1 MIDNEKCIGCQACV
15 EICSVHAIDFF
26 HDSWGEGRAS
36 VNADKCINCGRCDR
50 VCPALNAELNAI
62 PQTVNAA
69 ISNKHRNTGSSGGI
83 FYEIASR
90 FIRDG
95 GVVYGAAFDENL
107 KLTHQRATTYEEL
120 IPLCKSK
127 YLHSDMDGVYSNIK
141 NDLKNGRNVFFV
153 GAPCQASAVKNLFAD
168 QYKSQLYIADF
179 LCHGTGTQLVFNA
192 CIREEE
198 KRRGGHITDFC
209 FRAKTR
215 KAEHS
220 FSYTIECDG
229 KKKTISGYDF
239 EFPYYY
245 SFLKYTIFNDA
256 CYACPYAQNAR
267 VGDITLGDFWGI
279 KHYNS
284 SLDDRDGVS
293 MLAVNSEKGEQ
304 LFALAQDSCTTYSY
318 DLSVAAKHN
327 QSYRE
332 PEPYPVK
339 KHELVEILKKDG
351 ASALVHAM
359 SCTTVKK
366 NLLWARMPDIIKRI
380 YQKMKGS
387 V

>member
-15 EICSVHAIDFF
+15 ENCPAHAIVFSR
-26 HDSWGEGRAS
+26 DSWGEGRAS
-36 VNADKCINCGRCDR
+36 VNTNRCIACGLCRR
-50 VCPALNAELNAI
+50 ICPAFNAELNPI
-62 PQTVNAA
+62 PQTVSAA
-69 ISNKHRNTGSSGGI
+69 ISNKHRRTGSSGGI

-107 KLTHQRATTYEEL
+107 KLIHQRATTYEEL

-127 YLHSDMDGVYSNIK
+127 YLHSDMAGVYINIK
-141 NDLKNGRNVFFV
+141 NDLKNGNNVFFV
-153 GAPCQASAVKNLFAD
+153 GAPCQASAIKNLFANK
-168 QYKSQLYIADF
+168 YKSQLYIADF

-192 CIREEE
+192 CISEEE

-220 FSYTIECDG
+220 FSYTIDCEG
-229 KKKTISGYDF
+229 RKKTISGYEF

-245 SFLKYTIFNDA
+245 SFLKYAIFNDA
-256 CYACPYAQNAR
+256 CYSCPYAQNGR

-279 KHYNS
+279 KRYNP

-293 MLAVNSEKGEQ
+293 MLAVNSEKGER
-304 LFALAQDSCTTYSY
+304 LFALAHDSCEVHSY
-318 DLSVAAKHN
+318 VLRVATENN

-332 PEPYPVK
+332 PEPYPLRK
-339 KHELVEILKKDG
+339 SELVKILEKDG
-351 ASALVHAM
+351 VPALVRAM
-359 SCTTVKK
+359 SCTEIKK
-366 NLLWARMPDIIKRI
+366 NLLWARMPAIVKRI
-380 YQKMKGS
+380 YQKIKGYI
-387 V
+387 

>member
-1 MIDNEKCIGCQACV
+1 MLDTEKCIGCQACV
-15 EICSVHAIDFF
+15 ETCPTHAIVFL

-36 VNADKCINCGRCDR
+36 VNDDRCIMCGSCNRI
-50 VCPALNAELNAI
+50 CPALNAELNSI
-62 PQTVNAA
+62 PQTVSAA

-95 GVVYGAAFDENL
+95 GVVYGAAFDKNL
-107 KLTHQRATTYEEL
+107 KLIHQRATTNEEL
-120 IPLCKSK
+120 MPLCKSK
-127 YLHSDMDGVYSNIK
+127 YIHSDMAGVYSNIK
-141 NDLKNGRNVFFV
+141 SDLKHGKKVFFV
-153 GAPCQASAVKNLFAD
+153 GTPCQASAVKNLFVNR
-168 QYKSQLYIADF
+168 YKSQLYIADF

-245 SFLKYTIFNDA
+245 SFIKYTIFNDA
-256 CYACPYAQNAR
+256 CYFCPYAQNAR

-293 MLAVNSEKGEQ
+293 MIAVNSEKGEL
-304 LFALAQDSCTTYSY
+304 LFDLVQDSCKVYSY
-318 DLSVAAKHN
+318 ALHIAAKNN

-332 PEPYPVK
+332 PEPYPLK
-339 KHELVEILKKDG
+339 KRELVKILKKDG
-351 ASALVHAM
+351 ASALVRAM
-359 SCTTVKK
+359 SCPDIKK
-366 NLLWARMPDIIKRI
+366 NLLWARMPDIIKRV
-380 YQKMKGS
+380 YQKLKGHI
-387 V
+387 

>member
-1 MIDNEKCIGCQACV
+1 MIDTEKCIGCQACV
-15 EICSVHAIDFF
+15 ETCPTHAIDFAY
-26 HDSWGEGRAS
+26 DLWGEGSAS
-36 VNADKCINCGRCDR
+36 VNADKCVKCGSCNRI
-50 VCPALNAELNAI
+50 CPALNAELNAV
-62 PQTVNAA
+62 PQTVRA
-69 ISNKHRNTGSSGGI
+69 IISKEHRNTGSSGGI
-83 FYEIASR
+83 FYEIASQ

-107 KLTHQRATTYEEL
+107 KLIHQRAAVCEEVM
-120 IPLCKSK
+120 PLCKSK
-127 YLHSDMDGVYSNIK
+127 YLHSDMAGVYSNIK
-141 NDLKNGRNVFFV
+141 NDLKNGKNVFFV
-153 GAPCQASAVKNLFAD
+153 GAPCQASAIKNLFAA
-168 QYKSQLYIADF
+168 QYESQLYIADF
-179 LCHGTGTQLVFNA
+179 LCHGTGTQRVFNA
-192 CIREEE
+192 CIHEEE
-198 KRRGGHITDFC
+198 KKRGGKITDFC

-220 FSYTIECDG
+220 FSYTVECDG

-239 EFPYYY
+239 EFPYCY

-256 CYACPYAQNAR
+256 CYSCPYAQNAR

-279 KHYNS
+279 KHYNA

-304 LFALAQDSCTTYSY
+304 LFDLTQDACKVYSY
-318 DLSVAAKHN
+318 ALHIATEHN

-332 PEPYPVK
+332 PVPYPVK
-339 KHELVEILKKDG
+339 KHELVEILEKDG

-380 YQKMKGS
+380 YWKMKGRI
-387 V
+387 

>member
-1 MIDNEKCIGCQACV
+1 MIDTEKCIGCQACV
-15 EICSVHAIDFF
+15 EICPFHAIDFLR
-26 HDSWGEGRAS
+26 DLWGEGRAS
-36 VNADKCINCGRCDR
+36 VNADKCIKCGSCNRI
-50 VCPALNAELNAI
+50 CPALNAELNAI
-62 PQTVNAA
+62 PQTVSAA
-69 ISNKHRNTGSSGGI
+69 ISNNHRNTGSSGGI

-107 KLTHQRATTYEEL
+107 KLIHQRATTCEEL
-120 IPLCKSK
+120 TPLCKSK
-127 YLHSDMDGVYSNIK
+127 YLHSDMAGVYSNIK
-141 NDLKNGRNVFFV
+141 SDLKNGKNVFFV
-153 GAPCQASAVKNLFAD
+153 GAPCQASAVKNLFAN

-179 LCHGTGTQLVFNA
+179 LCHGTGTQRVFNA
-192 CIREEE
+192 CIHEEE
-198 KRRGGHITDFC
+198 KKRGGKITNFC

-220 FSYTIECDG
+220 FSYTVECDG

-256 CYACPYAQNAR
+256 CYSCPYAQNAR

-279 KHYNS
+279 QHYNA

-304 LFALAQDSCTTYSY
+304 LFDLTQDACKVYSY
-318 DLSVAAKHN
+318 ALHIATEHN

-366 NLLWARMPDIIKRI
+366 NLLWARMPDILKRI
-380 YQKMKGS
+380 YQKVKGS
-387 V
+387 I

>member
-1 MIDNEKCIGCQACV
+1 MIDTEKCIGCQACI
-15 EICSVHAIDFF
+15 ETCPIHAIDFLR
-26 HDSWGEGRAS
+26 DSWGEGRAS
-36 VNADKCINCGRCDR
+36 VNADRCIKCGFCNRI
-50 VCPALNAELNAI
+50 CPALNAELNAI
-62 PQTVNAA
+62 PQTVRAA
-69 ISNKHRNTGSSGGI
+69 ISNNHRNTGSSGGI

-107 KLTHQRATTYEEL
+107 KLIHQRATTYEEL
-120 IPLCKSK
+120 TPLCKSK
-127 YLHSDMDGVYSNIK
+127 YLHSDMAGVYSNIK
-141 NDLKNGRNVFFV
+141 IDLKNGKNVFFV
-153 GAPCQASAVKNLFAD
+153 GAPCQASAVKNLFAN

-179 LCHGTGTQLVFNA
+179 LCHGTGTQRVFNA
-192 CIREEE
+192 CIHEEE
-198 KRRGGHITDFC
+198 KKRGGKITNFC

-220 FSYTIECDG
+220 FSYTVECDG

-256 CYACPYAQNAR
+256 CYSCPYAQNAR

-279 KHYNS
+279 KRYNA

-304 LFALAQDSCTTYSY
+304 LFDLTQDACKVYSY
-318 DLSVAAKHN
+318 ALHIATEHN

-332 PEPYPVK
+332 PELYPVK

-366 NLLWARMPDIIKRI
+366 NLLWARMPDILKRI
-380 YQKMKGS
+380 YQKVKGS
-387 V
+387 I

>member
-1 MIDNEKCIGCQACV
+1 MIDTEKCIGCQACV
-15 EICSVHAIDFF
+15 EICPFHAIDFLR
-26 HDSWGEGRAS
+26 DLWGEGRAS
-36 VNADKCINCGRCDR
+36 VNADKCIKCGSCNRI
-50 VCPALNAELNAI
+50 CPALNAELNAI
-62 PQTVNAA
+62 PQTVSAA
-69 ISNKHRNTGSSGGI
+69 ISNNHRDTGSSGSI

-90 FIRDG
+90 FLRDG

-107 KLTHQRATTYEEL
+107 KLIHQRATTCEEL
-120 IPLCKSK
+120 TPLCKSK
-127 YLHSDMDGVYSNIK
+127 YLHSDMAGVYSNIK
-141 NDLKNGRNVFFV
+141 SDLKNGKNVFFV
-153 GAPCQASAVKNLFAD
+153 GAPCQASAVKNLFAN

-179 LCHGTGTQLVFNA
+179 LCHGTGTQRVFNA
-192 CIREEE
+192 CIHEEE
-198 KRRGGHITDFC
+198 KKRGGKITNFC

-215 KAEHS
+215 KVEHS
-220 FSYTIECDG
+220 FSYTVECDG

-256 CYACPYAQNAR
+256 CYSCPYAQNAR

-279 KHYNS
+279 KHYNA

-304 LFALAQDSCTTYSY
+304 LFDLTQDACKVYSY
-318 DLSVAAKHN
+318 ALHIATEHN

-339 KHELVEILKKDG
+339 KHELVEILEKDG

-380 YQKMKGS
+380 YRKMKGRI
-387 V
+387 

>member
-1 MIDNEKCIGCQACV
+1 MIDTEKCIGCQACV
-15 EICSVHAIDFF
+15 ETCPTHAIDFWR
-26 HDSWGEGRAS
+26 DPWGEGRAS
-36 VNADKCINCGRCDR
+36 VNADRCIKCGSCNRI
-50 VCPALNAELNAI
+50 CPAFNAELNAI
-62 PQTVNAA
+62 PQTVSAA
-69 ISNKHRNTGSSGGI
+69 ISNNHRNTGSSGGI

-107 KLTHQRATTYEEL
+107 KLIHQRATTYEEL
-120 IPLCKSK
+120 TPLCKSK
-127 YLHSDMDGVYSNIK
+127 YLHSDMAGVYSNIK
-141 NDLKNGRNVFFV
+141 SDLKNGKNVFFV
-153 GAPCQASAVKNLFAD
+153 GAPCQASAVKNLFAN

-179 LCHGTGTQLVFNA
+179 LCHGTGTQRVFNA
-192 CIREEE
+192 CIHEEE
-198 KRRGGHITDFC
+198 KKRGGHITDFC

-256 CYACPYAQNAR
+256 CYSCPYAQNAR

-279 KHYNS
+279 QRYNEY
-284 SLDDRDGVS
+284 LDDRDGVS
-293 MLAVNSEKGEQ
+293 MLAVNSEKGEW
-304 LFALAQDSCTTYSY
+304 LFGLAQNSCITYSY
-318 DLSVAAKHN
+318 DLSVAVKHN

-332 PEPYPVK
+332 PVPYPVK
-339 KHELVEILKKDG
+339 KHELVEILQKDG

-380 YQKMKGS
+380 YRKMKGHI
-387 V
+387 

>member
-1 MIDNEKCIGCQACV
+1 MIKTESCIGCQACV
-15 EICSVHAIDFF
+15 EVCPAHAVDFIRNT
-26 HDSWGEGRAS
+26 WGEGRAIVNTDKCLS
-36 VNADKCINCGRCDR
+36 CGICSKICPAFNADFEDVPEHVSAVVSK
-50 VCPALNAELNAI
+50 
-62 PQTVNAA
+62 
-69 ISNKHRNTGSSGGI
+69 KHRNTGSSGGV
-83 FYEIASR
+83 FFEIAKR
-90 FIRDG
+90 FVSSG

-107 KLTHQRATTYEEL
+107 KLIHKRASTYDEL

-127 YLHSDMDGVYSNIK
+127 YIHSDMTGVFDMIRD
-141 NDLKNGRNVFFV
+141 DLRNGRDVFFV
-153 GAPCQASAVKNLFAD
+153 GTPCQASAIKNLFVK

-256 CYACPYAQNAR
+256 CYSCPYAQNAR

-332 PEPYPVK
+332 PATYPLK
-339 KHELVEILKKDG
+339 KHEFVKILEKDG
-351 ASALVHAM
+351 ASALVRAM
-359 SCTTVKK
+359 SCTEVKK
-366 NLLWARMPDIIKRI
+366 DLLWARMPDNVKRI
-380 YQKMKGS
+380 YQKMKGR

>member
-1 MIDNEKCIGCQACV
+1 MIDTEKCIGCQACV
-15 EICSVHAIDFF
+15 ETCHTHAIDFWR
-26 HDSWGEGRAS
+26 DPWGEGRAS
-36 VNADKCINCGRCDR
+36 VNADRCIKCGSCNRI
-50 VCPALNAELNAI
+50 CPAFNAELNAI
-62 PQTVNAA
+62 PQTVSAA
-69 ISNKHRNTGSSGGI
+69 ISNNHRNTGSSGGI

-107 KLTHQRATTYEEL
+107 KLIHQRATTYEEL
-120 IPLCKSK
+120 TPLCKSK
-127 YLHSDMDGVYSNIK
+127 YLHSDMAGVYSNIK
-141 NDLKNGRNVFFV
+141 SDLKNGKNVFFV
-153 GAPCQASAVKNLFAD
+153 GAPCQASAVKNLFAN

-179 LCHGTGTQLVFNA
+179 LCHGTGTQRVFNA
-192 CIREEE
+192 CIHEEE
-198 KRRGGHITDFC
+198 KKRGGRITDFC

-256 CYACPYAQNAR
+256 CYSCPYAQNAR

-279 KHYNS
+279 QHYNA

-304 LFALAQDSCTTYSY
+304 LFDLTQDACKVYSY
-318 DLSVAAKHN
+318 ALHIATEHN

-366 NLLWARMPDIIKRI
+366 NLLWARMPDILKRI
-380 YQKMKGS
+380 YQKVKGS
-387 V
+387 I

>member
-1 MIDNEKCIGCQACV
+1 MIETEKCIGCQACI
-15 EICSVHAIDFF
+15 ETCPIHAIDFLR
-26 HDSWGEGRAS
+26 DSWGEGRAS
-36 VNADKCINCGRCDR
+36 VNADRCIKCGFCNRI
-50 VCPALNAELNAI
+50 CPALNAELNAI
-62 PQTVNAA
+62 PQTVSAA
-69 ISNKHRNTGSSGGI
+69 ISNNNRNTGSSGGV
-83 FYEIASR
+83 FYEISSR
-90 FIRDG
+90 FLRDG

-107 KLTHQRATTYEEL
+107 KLIHQRATTYEEL
-120 IPLCKSK
+120 MPLCKSK
-127 YLHSDMDGVYSNIK
+127 YLHSDMAGVYSNIK
-141 NDLKNGRNVFFV
+141 SDLKNGKNVFFV
-153 GAPCQASAVKNLFAD
+153 GAPCQASAVKNLFAN

-179 LCHGTGTQLVFNA
+179 LCHGTGTQRVFNA

-198 KRRGGHITDFC
+198 KRRGGKITNFC

-220 FSYTIECDG
+220 FFYTIECDG

-256 CYACPYAQNAR
+256 CYSCPYAQNAR

-279 KHYNS
+279 KHYNA

-304 LFALAQDSCTTYSY
+304 LFDLTHDSCKVYSY
-318 DLSVAAKHN
+318 ALHIATEHN

-332 PEPYPVK
+332 PEPYPAK
-339 KHELVEILKKDG
+339 RHELVEILEKDG
-351 ASALVHAM
+351 ASALVRAM
-359 SCTTVKK
+359 SCPDVKK
-366 NLLWARMPDIIKRI
+366 NLLWARMPDIVKRI
-380 YQKMKGS
+380 YQKMRGRI
-387 V
+387 